1 MEGEKQEDTFQPI
14 DIKEV
19 VKARNAK
26 LAARVPAF
34 IYRWLTKILHIDEVN
49 NFLEKH
55 WDYQPVEFIN
65 EGIKFLGISYEVIGE
80 ENIPVEQRFICVSNH
95 PLGGLDGMLILKLI
109 YEKTG
114 SARNLSNDFLMN
126 VRPLSPWFVPINKI
140 GGQAR
145 GSLEA
150 VESLYQSTD
159 NIMIF
164 PAGLCSRKVK
174 GKIVDLQWQKHFIQK
189 AVKHQIDIL
198 PVQFIGRNS
207 NRFYNLANIRKFL
220 GIKFNFEMIFLVDE
234 MFSHKGKTFQLH
246 IGKPIPYS
254 TFNNSKRPLEWAN
267 FVKEKVYQLNKS
279 N

>member
-19 VKARNAK
+19 VRARNEK
-26 LAARVPAF
+26 LAQKLPAF
-34 IYRWLTKILHIDEVN
+34 VFRWLNKILHLDEVN
-49 NFLEKH
+49 FFLQKH
-55 WDYQPVEFIN
+55 WDYEPVEFID
-65 EGIKFLGISYEVIGE
+65 EAIKYLGIDYTVVGE
-80 ENIPVEQRFICVSNH
+80 DNIPTDQRFICVSNH

-109 YEKTG
+109 FEKTG
-114 SARNLSNDFLMN
+114 TARNLSNDFLMN
-126 VRPLSPWFVPINKI
+126 LKPLKPWFVPINKV

-150 VESLYQSTD
+150 VEELYKSTD

-164 PAGLCSRKVK
+164 PAGLCSRKVN
-174 GKIVDLQWQKHFIQK
+174 GQIVDLEWQKHFIQK

-198 PVQFIGRNS
+198 PVLFIGRNT

-220 GIKFNFEMIFLVDE
+220 GIKFNFEMIYLVDE
-234 MFSHKGKTFQLH
+234 MFSHKGKTFKLY

-254 TFNNSKRPLEWAN
+254 TFNNSKRPLEWASI
-267 FVKEKVYQLNKS
+267 VKEKVYQLDKTN
-279 N
+279 